1 MIESKNKQCL
11 SKTLPNFQNMKGNLP
26 VKKTNKPP
34 QKTNKKSYTNKKLKM
49 SKRYQQGSFNT
60 ESSKS

>member
-1 MIESKNKQCL
+1 
-11 SKTLPNFQNMKGNLP
+11 MKGNLP

-49 SKRYQQGSFNT
+49 SKRYQQGRFNT